1 MTKLDTPPIAAA
13 AAAREVGDL
22 WASVDHLR
30 RALRSGARLDEE
42 WKAGVLLARQI
53 GDDFGAVALAR
64 RYCHDTSNAPA
75 SLFLLAEV
83 LTEVGR
89 AAEAVQLLSPI
100 TDALRPNELFKFTRM
115 LMFAGEIE
123 EAHQRARQLLTTN
136 ENSPTL
142 WERLAQT
149 KRFLPGDSDIDKMR
163 AVFERWPLSKPD
175 GRAAIASALGKA
187 FVDLGDDG
195 AAHLFLTARAEAG
208 RVRVPFNPG
217 VFEAALRDIAEWC
230 STGAPDGPGADVTGS
245 ARPIFVLG
253 PNRSGTT
260 LVDQIFSRHPAI
272 DSGGERRQFWL
283 VSSVLGDCR
292 SAPIDAFLARSRVH
306 RPNVNPW
313 EEIGRR
319 YLDLADEGGV
329 PGERFTDKL
338 LSNVYRIRAIRQ
350 SFPDA
355 KIVYVE
361 RSPSAVAWSCW
372 RGQFDAESP
381 WSNTPEGV
389 ALYIAT
395 YRRAMEAWIRR
406 YPEAIVTVT
415 YEDLVR
421 APEIEIPRLLS
432 ACGLPD
438 HAATREPHLSTRAVT
453 TLSFAEIRQPI
464 HSRSVY
470 AASAFP
476 LSTKLLREALDE
488 IGVEG

>member
-1 MTKLDTPPIAAA
+1 MTTLNTPPLAAA
-13 AAAREVGDL
+13 AAARDLGDL
-22 WASVDHLR
+22 WASVVHLR
-30 RALRSGARLDEE
+30 RSLRSEARLDEG
-42 WKAGVLLARQI
+42 WKAGILLARQI

-64 RYCHDTSNAPA
+64 RYCRDTRNAPA

-100 TDALRPNELFKFTRM
+100 ADALRPNDLFKFTRM
-115 LMFAGEIE
+115 LMFAGNIE
-123 EAHQRARQLLTTN
+123 EAHERARRLLPTH

-149 KRFLPGDSDIDKMR
+149 KRFLPGDPDIDAMR
-163 AVFERWPLSKPD
+163 AVFERSSLSKPE

-187 FVDLGDDG
+187 FVDLGDDR
-195 AAHLFLTARAEAG
+195 AANLFLTARAEAA
-208 RVRVPFNPG
+208 RVRIPFNRG
-217 VFEAALRDIAEWC
+217 VFDATLRDIVEWC
-230 STGAPDGPGADVTGS
+230 NTGAPEGPSANVAGS

-260 LVDQIFSRHPAI
+260 LVDQILSRHPVI

-292 SAPIDAFLARSRVH
+292 SAPIDAFLARSRTH

-329 PGERFTDKL
+329 HGARFTDKL

-350 SFPDA
+350 SLPDA

-372 RGQFDAESP
+372 RAQFDAESP
-381 WSNTPEGV
+381 WSNTAEGIAV
-389 ALYIAT
+389 YIAT
-395 YRRAMEAWIRR
+395 YRRAMEAWVRR
-406 YPEAIVTVT
+406 YPEAIVTVA
-415 YEDLVR
+415 YEDIVR
-421 APEIEIPRLLS
+421 DPEIEIGRLLS
-432 ACGLPD
+432 ACDLPD
-438 HAATREPHLSTRAVT
+438 HPATRDPHLSTRAVT
-453 TLSFAEIRQPI
+453 TLSFSEIRQPI
-464 HSRSVY
+464 HSRSVD

-476 LSTKLLREALDE
+476 LSTKPLRDALDAM
-488 IGVEG
+488 GLEG